1 MTNELTLLTKE
12 NFNGA
17 ELDSY
22 RNEGLKLVKTEKF
35 AGLDVDFY
43 RNKDNEVFM
52 TRNQIGNAL
61 GYGNPQKAMDN
72 IHARNKGRLDQFS
85 VTLKLGSTDG
95 KSYNTHLYSEKGIYE
110 IMRKSNQP
118 KADDFYDFVY
128 DVIEG
133 LRKGELQ
140 IKATPQTYIEALRAL
155 ADAEEEKE
163 KLSQEVIGLNHTIGL
178 MEPKVKYLDTILTS
192 TDALNV
198 TQIAKDYGLSG
209 RKLNQ
214 LLSEEHIQYKTGGQ
228 WVLYQKYAGEGYT
241 KTHTHSF
248 DKPDGSTGTSLQT
261 KWTQKGR
268 LLIHNILTD
277 KGYVAEMD
285 KEKEIE

>member
-1 MTNELTLLTKE
+1 MTNELTLIKQDK
-12 NFNGA
+12 FNDI
-17 ELDSY
+17 LVDVY
-22 RNEGLKLVKTEKF
+22 RN
-35 AGLDVDFY
+35 
-43 RNKDNEVFM
+43 DNDEVFM
-52 TRNQIGNAL
+52 TSKQLGEAL
-61 GYGNPQKAMDN
+61 GYANPRQAINKFVL
-72 IHARNKGRLDQFS
+72 RNSYLAESEFS
-85 VTLKLGSTDG
+85 VESKLTSTDG
-95 KSYNTHLYSEKGIYE
+95 KSYETRIFTEDGIYE
-110 IMRKSNQP
+110 VTMLSKQP
-118 KADDFYDFVY
+118 KAKEFRFF
-128 DVIEG
+128 IRNLLKG
-133 LRKGELQ
+133 LRKGELE
-140 IKATPQTYIEALRAL
+140 IKKVPQTYVEALRAL

-241 KTHTHSF
+241 KTHTHLF

-268 LLIHNILTD
+268 LLIHNILTS

-285 KEKEIE
+285 KLVEEE